1 VEFAVTIGASVTPES
16 KTPKRKW
23 EKPEHVVIKV
33 EAELEQSVEKNEVF
47 IGDYHFSVMYYVSFQ
62 TVVICSGCISF

>member
-1 VEFAVTIGASVTPES
+1 
-16 KTPKRKW
+16 
-23 EKPEHVVIKV
+23 VVIKV

-47 IGDYHFSVMYYVSFQ
+47 IGEYHFSVMYYVSFQ